1 MSKYL
6 TIVTIML
13 STLASVRPAAA
24 QLPTATGR
32 QLAMS
37 NPNWMTF
44 IPSTY
49 QHRAGDK
56 VDLLINFKGDPQ
68 TVWNNAKYA
77 DLNTI
82 VVTINYDGFSETYR
96 TPFLNTSLFQS
107 IMDEALTKVRLQS
120 DFSDSFQWNKVGVS
134 SFSAGFG
141 SLREILKQTTYR
153 NRIDALVMADSL
165 YASLASDGT
174 AVDSQVADFKT
185 FATMAANGSK
195 SFILDHSSEPVS
207 YASTTVCAN
216 EILAHLGLSA
226 SPVNVDGLGPL
237 QFFRHAQ
244 LGNFELWG
252 EIGDTDPEHWQHLYN
267 IGQFL
272 KDMPLAKVAHFASD
286 FNDDGTV
293 TAADLTTWAGAFGS
307 GGNADA
313 DGDGDTDGADFLT
326 WQRQLGAQP
335 AGAAATTA
343 APEPQSLALLL
354 VAGLAV
360 SRRRFWPL

>member
-6 TIVTIML
+6 TIAAVLL
-13 STLASVRPAAA
+13 STLAAYRPAAA

-56 VDLLINFKGDPQ
+56 VDLLINFKGAPQ

-82 VVTINYDGFSETYR
+82 VVTINYDGLSSTYS
-96 TPFLNTSLFQS
+96 TPFSSNTSLFQS
-107 IMDEALTKVRLQS
+107 IMDEALTKVRLQA

-141 SLREILKQTTYR
+141 SLREILKQSTYR

-185 FATMAANGSK
+185 FATLAANGSK

-226 SPVNVDGLGPL
+226 TPVDVDGLGPL
-237 QFFRHAQ
+237 HFFRRAQ
-244 LGNFELWG
+244 LGSFELWG

-272 KDMPLAKVAHFASD
+272 KDMPLAKLTHFASD

-293 TAADLTTWAGAFGS
+293 TAADLATWAGGFGS
-307 GGNADA
+307 GAMADA

-335 AGAAATTA
+335 ASDVATIA

-354 VAGLAV
+354 VAGLTV
-360 SRRRFWPL
+360 